1 MDLNYL
7 YRRHGISLLM
17 ADQAECAASRHA
29 HLGLAAG
36 YAAKISDAIRA
47 NEQAAL

>member
-7 YRRHGISLLM
+7 YHRHGKSLLM
-17 ADQAECAASRHA
+17 AEQASCTQSREA
-29 HLGLAAG
+29 HRELAAG
-36 YAAKISDAIRA
+36 YAARIDAAIRA

>member
-7 YRRHGISLLM
+7 YHRHGISLML
-17 ADQAECAASRHA
+17 AEQASCDRSRDA
-29 HLGLAAG
+29 HRELAAG
-36 YAAKISDAIRA
+36 YATRINDAIRA